1 MIVSVFGASGRMG
14 HAFIASA
21 TAAGISLRLHYRAK
35 PSEQVPTSSTVVVG
49 SLNDPTAVREVLR
62 GSDAAVVLFGP
73 HHDAR
78 IPFCAA
84 ATKNII
90 AAMHTQSQQRLLVVT
105 GAMTGGMPSNVSLAM
120 RFMRKIVQRSAHDG
134 MVEDR
139 AEQERLVRNSKLAG
153 WTLVKPPRLTDDPAT
168 DAVNIGPDLSVG
180 MRSSLSRASLADAL
194 VREIQEPRFAQQAV
208 YAANR

>member
-1 MIVSVFGASGRMG
+1 M
-14 HAFIASA
+14 
-21 TAAGISLRLHYRAK
+21 
-35 PSEQVPTSSTVVVG
+35 
-49 SLNDPTAVREVLR
+49 
-62 GSDAAVVLFGP
+62 VLFGP
-73 HHDAR
+73 HTDAR

-105 GAMTGGMPSNVSLAM
+105 GAMTGGMPSNVSMFM
-120 RFMRKIVQRSAHDG
+120 RFMRKIVQRSAHEG

-139 AEQERLVRNSKLAG
+139 TEQERLVRNSKLAG
-153 WTLVKPPRLTDDPAT
+153 WTLIKPPRLTDDAAT
-168 DAVNIGPDLSVG
+168 DAVAIGPELSVG
-180 MRSSLSRASLADAL
+180 MRSSISRASLAGAL

>member
-1 MIVSVFGASGRMG
+1 MIVSVFGASGRTG
-14 HAFIASA
+14 HAFIARA
-21 TAAGISLRLHYRAK
+21 TDAGISLRLHYRSK

-62 GSDAAVVLFGP
+62 GADAAVVLFGP
-73 HHDAR
+73 HNDAR
-78 IPFCAA
+78 IPFAAA

-90 AAMHTQSQQRLLVVT
+90 AGMHTQSQQRLLVVT
-105 GAMTGGMPSNVSLAM
+105 GAMTGGLPSNVSLAM
-120 RFMRKIVQRSAHDG
+120 RFMRSIVQRSAHDG

-139 AEQERLVRNSKLAG
+139 NEQERLVRDSKLAG

-168 DAVNIGPDLSVG
+168 DAVEVGPELSVG
-180 MRSSLSRASLADAL
+180 MRSSISRASLAAVL

-208 YAANR
+208 YVANR